1 MLHLL
6 FHNLRNRWLEWLRTH
21 DDHYTDDP
29 HTMMMIQLRRLK

>member
-6 FHNLRNRWLEWLRTH
+6 FHNLHNRWLEWLRTY

-29 HTMMMIQLRRLK
+29 HYTMLMQLRRLK